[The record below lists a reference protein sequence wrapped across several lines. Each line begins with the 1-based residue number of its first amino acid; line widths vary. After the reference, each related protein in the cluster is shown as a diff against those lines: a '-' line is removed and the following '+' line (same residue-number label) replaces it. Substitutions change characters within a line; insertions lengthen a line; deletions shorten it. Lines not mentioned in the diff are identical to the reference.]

1 MSRKLFFASISV
13 GIPTVNDV
21 RHQHY
26 CSLDTTTLPTSHT
39 GYSRWIMENLKRATF
54 NLIFF
59 AWHFYYGKMCTYVI
73 HKSILNTLQP
83 QVGILLLA
91 DRLLWKIKRFMT
103 YAILLR
109 LCLKVVMDVIN
120 FTSQFNFGFRFWQID
135 IEQIVSPFLMG
146 FFKIQTFEKSSKRI
160 NALYQTTCKVSD
172 SITNYCRQS
181 NFHPFPYI
189 IKYTH
194 WAKQKL

>member
-39 GYSRWIMENLKRATF
+39 GYSRCISGNLKRSTF
-54 NLIFF
+54 NISFSMP
-59 AWHFYYGKMCTYVI
+59 WHFYCGKMCTYI
-73 HKSILNTLQP
+73 FIFGIFRKNSFFFPNDKSILNTLQP

-120 FTSQFNFGFRFWQID
+120 FTSQFISVFDFD
-135 IEQIVSPFLMG
+135 IEQIFSPFLMI
-146 FFKIQTFEKSSKRI
+146 FFM
-160 NALYQTTCKVSD
+160 N
-172 SITNYCRQS
+172 S
-181 NFHPFPYI
+181 N
-189 IKYTH
+189 
-194 WAKQKL
+194 L